1 MENKKKIIILVGVSG
16 SGKSTYAKEV
26 LKDNSYMRI
35 NRDSIRESLFI
46 SLKGYYTNKHLKD
59 REDLVTFVENS
70 LLDEL
75 EFSDFNCVID
85 NTNLSLELI
94 QKYLDVAFYS
104 YTGYNDENDHLDT
117 VKIVI
122 FDTPLEVCKESVMK
136 RDGLTNEEVNY
147 INNQY
152 KKFKDLIEDIKQ
164 KDLPYEIITRN

>member
-85 NTNLSLELI
+85 NTNLSLELREKLKEKFDLHIFKII
-94 QKYLDVAFYS
+94 QKWHKYQTLQ
-104 YTGYNDENDHLDT
+104 T
-117 VKIVI
+117 
-122 FDTPLEVCKESVMK
+122 
-136 RDGLTNEEVNY
+136 
-147 INNQY
+147 
-152 KKFKDLIEDIKQ
+152 
-164 KDLPYEIITRN
+164 